1 MDRGRPTIAV
11 GTWGESMRPHRF
23 WRTFAISASLLAG
36 LALLPVASAMADDS
50 RRDARAVV
58 RDVNGTFLGVVSLQ
72 PSGGKLTVSGRL
84 SGLTQGFHGFH
95 VHAVGRCDPQ
105 AVDPATGNVVP
116 FFTAGGHLNPGGATH
131 GRHVGDLPVLYVSA
145 DGTARSSVD
154 TDALTLAAIF
164 DADGAAVIVHALPDN
179 LAHIPTRYT
188 AAGATAPG
196 PDAATLATGDAGGRV
211 ACGVITR

>member
-1 MDRGRPTIAV
+1 
-11 GTWGESMRPHRF
+11 MRPHRF

>member
-1 MDRGRPTIAV
+1 
-11 GTWGESMRPHRF
+11 MRPHRF

-36 LALLPVASAMADDS
+36 LALVPAASAVADDS

-84 SGLTQGFHGFH
+84 SGLAPGFHGFH
-95 VHAVGRCDPQ
+95 VHAVGRCDPR
-105 AVDPATGNVVP
+105 AVDPATGQVVP
-116 FFTAGGHLNPGGATH
+116 FFTAGGHLNPGGVTH
-131 GRHVGDLPVLYVSA
+131 GHHVGDLPVLYVTA
-145 DGTARSSVD
+145 DGTARSIVD
-154 TDALTLAAIF
+154 NDALTFAAIF

-188 AAGATAPG
+188 ATGATTGG
-196 PDAATLATGDAGGRV
+196 PDTATNATGDAGGRV